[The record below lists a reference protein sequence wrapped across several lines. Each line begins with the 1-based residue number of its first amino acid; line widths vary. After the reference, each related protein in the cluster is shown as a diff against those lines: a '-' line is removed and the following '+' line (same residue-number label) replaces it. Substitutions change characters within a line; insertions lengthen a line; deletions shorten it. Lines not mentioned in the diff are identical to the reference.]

1 MNAFRAFTLIEL
13 ILSIV
18 LIGILSAVII
28 PRFANLSD
36 AAVIA
41 QAEGVAGS
49 LRSSVSTVKA
59 LFQSQGHATRIQN
72 LQGFGNN
79 NVDTNNQG
87 YPIGIDKGNG
97 NESIGQRNKGCAE
110 LWQGLLSEAPSVAHN
125 NDNQQYRSFRH
136 TQNRV
141 CSYVYRDDGDTGN
154 QNTGQIII
162 RYDSR
167 DGSVTVCGQSSLLP
181 AC

>member
-1 MNAFRAFTLIEL
+1 MNASRAFTLIEL
-13 ILSIV
+13 IVAIV
-18 LIGILSAVII
+18 LIGILSAVIL
-28 PRFANLSD
+28 PRFSDLSD
-36 AAVIA
+36 EAVIA

-49 LRSSVSTVKA
+49 LRSSVNTVKA
-59 LFQSQGHATRIQN
+59 LFQSQGHATRVQN
-72 LQGFGNN
+72 LPGFGND
-79 NVDTNNQG
+79 NVDTNNRG

-97 NESIGQRNKGCAE
+97 NENIGQQSKGCAE

-125 NDNQQYRSFRH
+125 NNNQQYRSFRH

-141 CSYVYRDDGDTGN
+141 CSYVYRAQGDTGN

-167 DGSVTVCGQSSLLP
+167 DGSVRVCGQSPLLP

>member
-1 MNAFRAFTLIEL
+1 MGSARGFTLIEL
-13 ILSIV
+13 ITTLV
-18 LIGILSAVII
+18 LIGILASFAL
-28 PRFANLSD
+28 PRFSNLSEE
-36 AAVIA
+36 ATIA
-41 QAEGVAGS
+41 QAQGVAGS
-49 LRSSVSTVKA
+49 LRSSINIVKA
-59 LFQSQGHATRIQN
+59 LFQSQGHTTRIQN

-79 NVDTNNQG
+79 NIDTNNQG

-97 NESIGQRNKGCAE
+97 NENIGRQNKGCAE
-110 LWQGLLSEAPSVAHN
+110 LWQGLLSQAPSVAHN
-125 NDNQQYRSFRH
+125 NNNQQYRSFRH

-167 DGSVTVCGQSSLLP
+167 DGSVRVCGQSSLLP
-181 AC
+181 TC